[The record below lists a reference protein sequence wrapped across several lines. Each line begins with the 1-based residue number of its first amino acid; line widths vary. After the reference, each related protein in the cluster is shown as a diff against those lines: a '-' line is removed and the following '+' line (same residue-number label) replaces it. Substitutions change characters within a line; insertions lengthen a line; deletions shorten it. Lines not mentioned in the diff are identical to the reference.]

1 MKKTLSAF
9 KNLIYTCIFLSV
21 LYDAFIS
28 ESISFVSVLLLGLF
42 GLVHSIMEPLDS
54 DPKNS
59 TKVYPETLS
68 SKFLGFVLGLIGI
81 FIGLLMYFH

>member
-1 MKKTLSAF
+1 MKKTLTAF
-9 KNLIYTCIFLSV
+9 KNLFYTCVFLSV

-42 GLVHSIMEPLDS
+42 CLVHSIVEPLDP

-59 TKVYPETLS
+59 TEDYPETLS
-68 SKFLGFVLGLIGI
+68 SKLLGFVLGLIAI
-81 FIGLLMYFH
+81 FTGLLMYFH